1 MCAQRD
7 DRLLDRSASSNSPN
21 SRRSGAFPH
30 NLRPRQRAVL
40 CPQAWDSAAP
50 CHSNPDTDLE
60 VIATAIRP
68 RRWGHR
74 AVFSSG
80 LGHGRRVDPIDSDCV
95 TCGKTSTPASKVY
108 SGRPTFMNSLSGA
121 ASGRCRSPNQ
131 SMADSKRPHL
141 LNRDA
146 PLVRSHCRQS
156 PKAAAGERRASAPTT
171 VSPESVRGRPIRGEP
186 PQRPFRIK
194 L

>member
-1 MCAQRD
+1 
-7 DRLLDRSASSNSPN
+7 
-21 SRRSGAFPH
+21 
-30 NLRPRQRAVL
+30 
-40 CPQAWDSAAP
+40 
-50 CHSNPDTDLE
+50 
-60 VIATAIRP
+60 
-68 RRWGHR
+68 
-74 AVFSSG
+74 
-80 LGHGRRVDPIDSDCV
+80 
-95 TCGKTSTPASKVY
+95 
-108 SGRPTFMNSLSGA
+108 MNALSGA

-156 PKAAAGERRASAPTT
+156 PKAAAGEGGADGGASAPTT

-186 PQRPFRIK
+186 PPRPFRIK